1 MKLLVMRVSSVRS
14 IRRDEETVAA
24 GPDCVL
30 WSDLGS
36 DREVIRL
43 GVAYNPDNPDNPD
56 LAQNVLNKCRKYR

>member
-24 GPDCVL
+24 GPDCG
-30 WSDLGS
+30 DLGS

-56 LAQNVLNKCRKYR
+56 LAQNALNKCRKYR

>member
-24 GPDCVL
+24 GPDCGLIWDQIV
-30 WSDLGS
+30 
-36 DREVIRL
+36 RL